1 MRCMQAAW
9 ATKARSGLLGAGVVA
24 LVLAVSACGGGG
36 GGDTTTTTSSETSAA
51 DWATGVC
58 SSFTTWKTSLESIKT
73 NVASEPS
80 KSALQKAGQQIESA
94 TTTLTTSLKQLG
106 KPDTAQGQA
115 AKQNIDT
122 LATSLETDMNKVK
135 DTLNSTSS
143 GGASSLSAIS
153 SVSATLASMAQN
165 LTLAAGNLKS
175 FAPSG
180 ELKQAFHESS
190 ACQPYFK

>member
-1 MRCMQAAW
+1 M
-9 ATKARSGLLGAGVVA
+9 
-24 LVLAVSACGGGG
+24 SACGGG
-36 GGDTTTTTSSETSAA
+36 GGDTTTTSNGMSAA

-58 SSFTTWKTSLESIKT
+58 SSFTAWTTSLESIKT
-73 NVASEPS
+73 NVASQPS

-106 KPDTAQGQA
+106 KPETAQGQA
-115 AKQNIDT
+115 AKQNIDA
-122 LATSLETDMNKVK
+122 LATSLESDMNKVK

-143 GGASSLSAIS
+143 GAASTLSAVS
-153 SVSATLASMAQN
+153 SVSATLATMAQS

-190 ACQPYFK
+190 ACKPYFK